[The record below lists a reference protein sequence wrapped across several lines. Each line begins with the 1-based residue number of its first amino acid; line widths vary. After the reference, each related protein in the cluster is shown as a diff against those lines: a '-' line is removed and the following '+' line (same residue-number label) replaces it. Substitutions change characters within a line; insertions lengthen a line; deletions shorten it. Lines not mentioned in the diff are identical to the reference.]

1 MIKKGQ
7 RKSLTTTPA
16 KINNVQLLPRRRR
29 NCSRGRGRIAAATP
43 PRPNLGVLLVNPT
56 VKQHQKGEGMGGR
69 KEQKKKRK
77 KTQKIIP
84 KTERYRER
92 KKRKKLTQSHTQTLA
107 APPTNHSTYSASDNT
122 GLKTPRYTR
131 RPC

>member
-92 KKRKKLTQSHTQTLA
+92 KKRKNSHNPIRKPSPLH
-107 APPTNHSTYSASDNT
+107 PPIIQHIQHRIIQD
-122 GLKTPRYTR
+122 
-131 RPC
+131 